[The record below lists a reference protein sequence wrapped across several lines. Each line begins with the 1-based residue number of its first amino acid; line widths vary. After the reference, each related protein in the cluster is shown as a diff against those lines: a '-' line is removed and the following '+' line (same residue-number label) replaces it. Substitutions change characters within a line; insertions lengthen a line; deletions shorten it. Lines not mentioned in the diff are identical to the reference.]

1 MLQKLKQVLK
11 SIAETVFRPLLVS
24 DPQERLKLMY
34 LSMCL
39 ACIVATYS
47 IIKPLKDSVFFV
59 IVGKDY
65 QPYAKWLTII
75 FMPLCML
82 FYSKLVDRLRR
93 YQLVYFFTTLY
104 AFLCLIFCYFLSHP
118 VYGLHNTESSKWRI
132 LGWVIYLVLDVYP
145 ILVLST
151 FWAFSNSISSPL
163 SAKHNYGLM
172 VAASKVSGI
181 ITPLVI
187 LFLINH
193 TPLHQVTSVSAAIGI
208 AAIMLLIAGISILG
222 LIKKVPGKF
231 LHGYEAAYEL
241 EKKKSLTHKDKTGI
255 WRGFR
260 FMLTEPYVFGIFGM
274 VYSFEIISQILDY
287 QKNVLASIR
296 YNNEIGGMFSFGLF
310 YTAAFQSLGIF
321 FAIFGT
327 GSLLQY
333 LDVGRCLM
341 IVPMITSGLLISLIL
356 FPNLITIFIVMVLLR
371 AMNYGFNVP
380 IREMLYIPTVKDI
393 KFKAKAWTDSF
404 GRTLSKGSGATIN
417 MISQGSTAHA
427 SILRGSVFSLGVV
440 GVWTVISF
448 YVAKRYNKT
457 IKEDKVI
464 GGNS

>member
-1 MLQKLKQVLK
+1 MLQKLRQGLR
-11 SIAETVFRPLLVS
+11 SMIETLFKPLLNAE
-24 DPQERLKLMY
+24 PHERSKLMF
-34 LSMCL
+34 LSICL
-39 ACIVATYS
+39 SCIVATYS

-75 FMPLCML
+75 FMPICML
-82 FYSKLVDRLRR
+82 FYSKIVDRLRR

-104 AFLCLIFCYFLSHP
+104 ALFCLIFCYFLSHP
-118 VYGLHNTESSKWRI
+118 AYGLHNTESSKYRI

-151 FWAFSNSISSPL
+151 FWAFSNSISSPE

-181 ITPLVI
+181 ISPLII
-187 LFLINH
+187 LLLVNH
-193 TPLHQVTSVSAAIGI
+193 TSLSRVTSVSSAIGI
-208 AAIMLLIAGISILG
+208 AAIMLLIAGLSIIG
-222 LIKKVPGKF
+222 LVKKIPGRY

-241 EKKKSLTHKDKTGI
+241 EKKKSLMHKDKTGI
-255 WRGFR
+255 WQGFK

-274 VYSFEIISQILDY
+274 VYSYEIISQILDY
-287 QKNVLASIR
+287 QKNVMASIR
-296 YNNEIGGMFSFGLF
+296 YNNEIGGMFSFALF
-310 YTAAFQSLGIF
+310 YTAAFQCLGIF

-333 LDVGRCLM
+333 SDVGKCLM
-341 IVPMITSGLLISLIL
+341 VVPLITTGLLISLIF
-356 FPNLITIFIVMVLLR
+356 FPNLLTIFIVMVFLR

-417 MISQGSTAHA
+417 MISRGATAHA

-440 GVWTVISF
+440 GIWAFISYF
-448 YVAKRYNKT
+448 VAKRYNKT